1 MIGIIDFILSVKI
14 IENLIE
20 YPVNL
25 KLGRKTEMSLK
36 TNKELL
42 EHARSNGYAVGAFN
56 VNNVEQIRGVIE
68 TAVEEK
74 SPVIVA
80 VTEAAIRHGS
90 WELFCEALPQMAVN
104 APVPVSVHL
113 DHGALFENIV
123 RAIVGGFTSV
133 MYDCS
138 TMRFEDNVAE
148 MKRVVAV
155 AHPVSV
161 SVEGEIGHV
170 GGAESG
176 VSTAGGDETLTQPE
190 EAARFAELTDLDSL
204 AVAVGTVHGMR
215 KQTAKLDF
223 NRISAISKVVK
234 IPLVLH
240 GASGVPDEAFAE
252 VIKRGISKINIGTEI
267 HKSFA
272 SGLRKYVAD
281 NPDAI
286 DIRKFTKPAI
296 GEMKESV
303 RSKLRLFL
311 SSGKAW

>member
-1 MIGIIDFILSVKI
+1 
-14 IENLIE
+14 
-20 YPVNL
+20 
-25 KLGRKTEMSLK
+25 MSLR

-42 EHARSNGYAVGAFN
+42 EHARANGYAVGAFN
-56 VNNVEQIRGVIE
+56 VNNVEQIRGVLE

-80 VTEAAIRHGS
+80 VTEGAIKHGG
-90 WELFCEALPQMAVN
+90 WELFCDALPKMAAN

-113 DHGALFENIV
+113 DHGGKFENII

-138 TMRFEDNVAE
+138 TMTFEDNAAE
-148 MKRVVAV
+148 MKRLVAV
-155 AHPVSV
+155 AHSVNV

-170 GGAESG
+170 GGKEGG
-176 VSTAGGDETLTQPE
+176 VASGGDEEMLTQPE
-190 EAARFAELTDLDSL
+190 EASHFAEVTGVDAI

-223 NRISAISKVVK
+223 DRIAAIAKVVK

-240 GASGVPDEAFAE
+240 GASGVPDEAYAE
-252 VIKRGISKINIGTEI
+252 VIKRGIAKINVGTELQ
-267 HKSFA
+267 KSFA
-272 SGLRKYVAD
+272 AGLRRYASE

-286 DIRKFTKPAI
+286 DIRKLTKPGI
-296 GEMKESV
+296 DEMKEAV
-303 RSKLRLFL
+303 RAKMRLCL
-311 SSGKAW
+311 SSGKA